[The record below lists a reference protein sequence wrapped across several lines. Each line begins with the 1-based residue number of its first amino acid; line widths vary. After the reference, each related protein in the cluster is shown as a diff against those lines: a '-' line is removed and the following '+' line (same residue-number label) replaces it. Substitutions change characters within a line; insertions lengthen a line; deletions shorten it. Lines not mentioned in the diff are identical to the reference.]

1 MLNKGFETAE
11 DSLIPN
17 TTVKPRYWFGIP
29 SKFLIGGSEWKNM
42 KDLVY
47 FYFNKEIKTPM
58 KEYK

>member
-1 MLNKGFETAE
+1 MLNQGFKTST

-17 TTVKPRYWFGIP
+17 KTVKARYWFGIP
-29 SKFLIGGSEWKNM
+29 SKFLIGGSEWEKM
-42 KDLVY
+42 KDLAY